1 MSSILTVSQ
10 LNRYISFKFKE
21 DIKLRGI
28 LVKGEISGFTNHYK
42 TGHFYFTLKD
52 KDAAVKAVMFN
63 SFASRL
69 KFMPENGMS
78 VTVMGNVQVFERD
91 GVYQLYVTDIQPDGA
106 GALFVAFEQ
115 LKDKLMKEGLF
126 DEAHKKQLPAY
137 PKKIGIVTSFG
148 AAALQDMLNILSRR
162 YPIADVTVF
171 GAAVQGDT
179 APASVSKAL
188 KYADTCGLDIIIVG
202 RGGGSAEDLFCF
214 NSEEIARAA
223 YECKTPVIS
232 AVGHETDTTIID
244 FVSDLRA
251 PTPSAAAELAVPDI
265 SVLRAAA
272 EEYKGKLSEAFSD
285 YLDRLYYET
294 DKRLR
299 TLAAHSPHAVLE
311 KNEKILSLTEKRLSA
326 AFERC
331 FGGYENRLARAAER
345 LELVSPLK
353 IMSKG
358 YALVYS
364 ENDMMIKKKAD
375 VVCGEH
381 IKIRFSDGF
390 VSAEIIENNISAED

>member
-10 LNRYISFKFKE
+10 LNRYISFKLKE

-28 LVKGEISGFTNHYK
+28 LVRGEISGFTNHYK

-78 VTVMGNVQVFERD
+78 VTVSGSVQVFERD

-115 LKDKLMKEGLF
+115 LKDRLMKEGLF
-126 DEAHKKQLPAY
+126 DEAHKKQLPVY

-148 AAALQDMLNILSRR
+148 AAALQDMLNIISRR
-162 YPIADVTVF
+162 YPIAEVTVF

-179 APASVSKAL
+179 APESVSKAL
-188 KYADTCGLDIIIVG
+188 KYADCCGLDLIIVG

-214 NSEEIARAA
+214 NSEKIARAV
-223 YECKTPVIS
+223 YECETPVIS

-265 SVLRAAA
+265 SVMRAAL
-272 EEYKGKLSEAFSD
+272 EGYKGKLSEAFSG
-285 YLDRLYYET
+285 YVDRLYNET
-294 DKRLR
+294 DKRMKL
-299 TLAAHSPHAVLE
+299 LSAHSPYAVLE
-311 KNEKILSLTEKRLSA
+311 KNEKILSLTEKRLA
-326 AFERC
+326 AASERC

-358 YALVYS
+358 YAIVYS
-364 ENDMMIKKKAD
+364 ENGKMIKSSAD
-375 VVCGEH
+375 AGCGH

-390 VSAEIIENNISAED
+390 VDAEIIDNNK

>member
-10 LNRYISFKFKE
+10 LNRYISFKLKE

-28 LVKGEISGFTNHYK
+28 LVRGEISGFTNHYK

-78 VTVMGNVQVFERD
+78 VTVSGSVQVFERD

-106 GALFVAFEQ
+106 GALYVAFEQ

-148 AAALQDMLNILSRR
+148 AAALQDMLNIISRR
-162 YPIADVTVF
+162 YPIAEVTVF

-179 APASVSKAL
+179 APDSVSTAL
-188 KYADTCGLDIIIVG
+188 KYADCCGLDLIIVG
-202 RGGGSAEDLFCF
+202 RGGGSAEDLFYF
-214 NSEEIARAA
+214 NSEKIARAV
-223 YECKTPVIS
+223 YECETPVIS
-232 AVGHETDTTIID
+232 AVGHETDTTITD

-265 SVLRAAA
+265 SVMRAAL
-272 EEYKGKLSEAFSD
+272 EGYKGKLSEAFSG
-285 YLDRLYYET
+285 YIDRLYNET

-299 TLAAHSPHAVLE
+299 TLSAHSPYAVLE
-311 KNEKILSLTEKRLSA
+311 KNEKILSLTEKRLA
-326 AFERC
+326 AASERC

-358 YALVYS
+358 YAIVYS
-364 ENDMMIKKKAD
+364 ENGKMIKSSAD
-375 VVCGEH
+375 AGCGR

-390 VSAEIIENNISAED
+390 VDAEIIDNNK

>member
-10 LNRYISFKFKE
+10 LNRYISFKLKE

-28 LVKGEISGFTNHYK
+28 LVRGEISGFTNHYK

-78 VTVMGNVQVFERD
+78 VTVSGSVQVFERD

-115 LKDKLMKEGLF
+115 LKDRLMKEGLF
-126 DEAHKKQLPAY
+126 DEAHKKQLPVY

-148 AAALQDMLNILSRR
+148 AAALQDMLNIISRR
-162 YPIADVTVF
+162 YPIAEVTVF

-179 APASVSKAL
+179 APESVSKAL
-188 KYADTCGLDIIIVG
+188 KYADCCGLDLIIVG

-214 NSEEIARAA
+214 NSEKIARAV
-223 YECKTPVIS
+223 YECETPVIS

-265 SVLRAAA
+265 SVMRAAL
-272 EEYKGKLSEAFSD
+272 EGYKGKLSEAFSG
-285 YLDRLYYET
+285 YVDRLYNET
-294 DKRLR
+294 DKRMKL
-299 TLAAHSPHAVLE
+299 LSAHSPYAVLE
-311 KNEKILSLTEKRLSA
+311 KNEKILSLTEKRLA
-326 AFERC
+326 AASERC

-358 YALVYS
+358 YAIVYS
-364 ENDMMIKKKAD
+364 ENGKMIKSSAD
-375 VVCGEH
+375 AGCGR

-390 VSAEIIENNISAED
+390 VDAEIIDNNK

>member
-10 LNRYISFKFKE
+10 LNRYISFKLKE

-28 LVKGEISGFTNHYK
+28 LVRGEISGFTNHYK

-78 VTVMGNVQVFERD
+78 VTVSGSVQVFERD

-106 GALFVAFEQ
+106 GALYVAFEQ

-148 AAALQDMLNILSRR
+148 AAALQDMLNIISRR
-162 YPIADVTVF
+162 YPIAEVTVF

-179 APASVSKAL
+179 APDSVSRAL
-188 KYADTCGLDIIIVG
+188 KYADCCGLDLIIVG

-214 NSEEIARAA
+214 NSEKIARAV
-223 YECKTPVIS
+223 YECETPVIS
-232 AVGHETDTTIID
+232 AVGHETDTTITD

-265 SVLRAAA
+265 SVMRAAL
-272 EEYKGKLSEAFSD
+272 EGYKGKLSEAFSG
-285 YLDRLYYET
+285 YIDRLYNET

-299 TLAAHSPHAVLE
+299 TLSAHSPYAVLE
-311 KNEKILSLTEKRLSA
+311 KNEKILSLTEKRLA
-326 AFERC
+326 AASERC

-358 YALVYS
+358 YAIVYS
-364 ENDMMIKKKAD
+364 ENGKMIKSSAD
-375 VVCGEH
+375 ADCGR

-390 VSAEIIENNISAED
+390 VSAEIIENNKTTEV

>member
-10 LNRYISFKFKE
+10 LNRYISFKLKE

-78 VTVMGNVQVFERD
+78 VTVSGSVQVFERD

-115 LKDKLMKEGLF
+115 LKDKLIKEGLF

-148 AAALQDMLNILSRR
+148 AAALQDMLNIISRR
-162 YPIADVTVF
+162 YPIAEVTVF

-179 APASVSKAL
+179 APESVSRAL
-188 KYADTCGLDIIIVG
+188 KYADCCGLDLIIVG

-214 NSEEIARAA
+214 NSEKIARAV
-223 YECKTPVIS
+223 YECETPVIS

-265 SVLRAAA
+265 TVMRAAL
-272 EEYKGKLSEAFSD
+272 ERYKGKLSEAFSD
-285 YLDRLYYET
+285 YIGRLYNET

-299 TLAAHSPHAVLE
+299 TLAAHSPYAVLE
-311 KNEKILSLTEKRLSA
+311 KNEKILSLTEKRLA
-326 AFERC
+326 AASERC
-331 FGGYENRLARAAER
+331 FGRYENRLARAAER

-364 ENDMMIKKKAD
+364 ENGKMIKSSAD
-375 VVCGEH
+375 ADCRR

-390 VSAEIIENNISAED
+390 VNAEIIENNT

>member
-10 LNRYISFKFKE
+10 LNRYISFKLKE

-28 LVKGEISGFTNHYK
+28 LVRGEISGFTNHYK

-78 VTVMGNVQVFERD
+78 VTVSGSVQVFERD

-115 LKDKLMKEGLF
+115 LKDRLMKEGLF
-126 DEAHKKQLPAY
+126 DEAHKKQLPVY

-148 AAALQDMLNILSRR
+148 AAALQDMLNIISRR
-162 YPIADVTVF
+162 YPIAEVTVF

-179 APASVSKAL
+179 APESVSKAL
-188 KYADTCGLDIIIVG
+188 KYADSCGLDLIIVG

-214 NSEEIARAA
+214 NSEKIARAV
-223 YECKTPVIS
+223 YECETPVIS

-265 SVLRAAA
+265 SVMRAAL
-272 EEYKGKLSEAFSD
+272 EGYKGKLSEAFSG
-285 YLDRLYYET
+285 YVDRLYNET
-294 DKRLR
+294 DKRMKL
-299 TLAAHSPHAVLE
+299 LSAHSPYAVLE
-311 KNEKILSLTEKRLSA
+311 KNEKILSLTEKRLA
-326 AFERC
+326 AASERC

-358 YALVYS
+358 YAIVYS
-364 ENDMMIKKKAD
+364 ENDKMIKSSAD
-375 VVCGEH
+375 AGCGR

-390 VSAEIIENNISAED
+390 VDAEIIDNNK

>member
-10 LNRYISFKFKE
+10 LNRYISFKLKE

-28 LVKGEISGFTNHYK
+28 LVRGEISGFTNHYK

-52 KDAAVKAVMFN
+52 KDSAVKAVMFN

-78 VTVMGNVQVFERD
+78 VTVTGSVQVFERD

-148 AAALQDMLNILSRR
+148 AAALQDMLNIISRR
-162 YPIADVTVF
+162 YPIAEVTVF

-179 APASVSKAL
+179 APESVSTAV
-188 KYADTCGLDIIIVG
+188 KYADCCGLDLIIVG

-214 NSEEIARAA
+214 NSEKIARAV
-223 YECKTPVIS
+223 YECETPVIS

-265 SVLRAAA
+265 SVLRAAVDG
-272 EEYKGKLSEAFSD
+272 YKRKLSETFSD
-285 YLDRLYYET
+285 HLDRLYYET
-294 DKRLR
+294 DKRFR
-299 TLAAHSPHAVLE
+299 TLAAHSPYAVLE
-311 KNEKILSLTEKRLSA
+311 KNEKILSITEKRLSA
-326 AFERC
+326 SFKGC
-331 FGGYENRLARAAER
+331 FGAYERRLASAAER
-345 LELVSPLK
+345 LELVSPLG
-353 IMSKG
+353 IMLKG

-364 ENDMMIKKKAD
+364 ENDKMIKSKAD
-375 VVCGEH
+375 AVNGGK
-381 IKIRFSDGF
+381 IKIRFSDGC
-390 VSAEIIENNISAED
+390 VDAEIIQTED

>member
-10 LNRYISFKFKE
+10 LNRYISFKLKE
-21 DIKLRGI
+21 DTKLRGI

-78 VTVMGNVQVFERD
+78 VTVMGSVQVFERD

-126 DEAHKKQLPAY
+126 DEAHKKSLPAY

-188 KYADTCGLDIIIVG
+188 KYADTCGPDIIIVG

-214 NSEEIARAA
+214 NSEEIARAV

-272 EEYKGKLSEAFSD
+272 DGYNRKLSEAFSD
-285 YLDRLYYET
+285 YLDRLYNET

-299 TLAAHSPHAVLE
+299 TLTAHSPYAVLE
-311 KNEKILSLTEKRLSA
+311 KNEKILMLTEKRLSA

-331 FGGYENRLARAAER
+331 FAGYENRLERAAER

-364 ENDMMIKKKAD
+364 ENDKMIKQKSD
-375 VVCGEH
+375 VAGGEH

-390 VSAEIIENNISAED
+390 VSAEIIENNIITED

>member
-10 LNRYISFKFKE
+10 LNRYISFKLKE

-28 LVKGEISGFTNHYK
+28 LVRGEISGFTNHYK

-78 VTVMGNVQVFERD
+78 VTVSGSAQVFERD

-148 AAALQDMLNILSRR
+148 AAALQDMLNIISRR
-162 YPIADVTVF
+162 YPIAEVTVF
-171 GAAVQGDT
+171 GAAVQGDS
-179 APASVSKAL
+179 APESVSKAL
-188 KYADTCGLDIIIVG
+188 KYADCCGLDLIIVG

-214 NSEEIARAA
+214 NSEKIARAV
-223 YECKTPVIS
+223 YECETPVIS

-265 SVLRAAA
+265 SVMRAAL
-272 EEYKGKLSEAFSD
+272 EGYKGKISEAFSD
-285 YLDRLYYET
+285 YIDRLYNET

-299 TLAAHSPHAVLE
+299 TLSAHSPYAVLE
-311 KNEKILSLTEKRLSA
+311 KNEKILSLTEKRLAA

-331 FGGYENRLARAAER
+331 FGGYDNRLARAAER

-364 ENDMMIKKKAD
+364 ENGKMIKSSTDAD
-375 VVCGEH
+375 CGR

-390 VSAEIIENNISAED
+390 VNAEIIDNNK

>member
-1 MSSILTVSQ
+1 MSSIMTVSQ
-10 LNRYISFKFKE
+10 LNKYLFL
-21 DIKLRGI
+21 KLNDDKQLKGVLI
-28 LVKGEISGFTNHYK
+28 KGEISGFTNHK
-42 TGHFYFTLKD
+42 PTGHFYFTLKD
-52 KDAAVKAVMFN
+52 EKASIKAVMFN
-63 SFASRL
+63 SYSSKL

-78 VTVMGNVQVFERD
+78 VTISGNVQVYERD
-91 GVYQLYVTDIQPDGA
+91 GANRLYVTDIQPDGA

-126 DEAHKKQLPAY
+126 DKSHKKPMPAY

-148 AAALQDMLNILSRR
+148 AAALQDMINILTRR
-162 YPIADVTVF
+162 YPMAEVTVF
-171 GAAVQGDT
+171 GATVQGDT

-188 KYADTCGLDIIIVG
+188 KYADTCGLDLIIVG

-214 NSEEIARAA
+214 NSEEIARAV

-265 SVLRAAA
+265 SVLKSAA
-272 EEYKGKLSEAFSD
+272 EGYKERLSEAFSD
-285 YLDRLYYET
+285 YLDRLYYKT
-294 DKRLR
+294 DKLFR
-299 TLAAHSPHAVLE
+299 TLEAHSPQAVLE

-326 AFERC
+326 AIDRC
-331 FGGYENRLARAAER
+331 FTEYENRMSRTAER

-364 ENDMMIKKKAD
+364 ENNEMIKQKAD
-375 VVCGEH
+375 TVSGQR

-390 VSAEIIENNISAED
+390 VNAEITENNNKTDN